1 MADSVPPW
9 VLVIVE
15 PSTLVKDMTSG
26 FNRIVATWT
35 AKVFSWKELKMIF
48 SYWSMTGDSP

>member
-15 PSTLVKDMTSG
+15 PSTLVNDMTSG

-35 AKVFSWKELKMIF
+35 AKVFSWEELKMIF